1 MKKLQLSILVFAS
14 LAVSAFGDTIQV
26 QYFTFAD
33 AEGGL
38 DEIGALIEAGT
49 LKDPN
54 SFTLQVDAD
63 GLFTYDGTKKFEYP
77 AGYEDDGTPNHWE
90 TRNLGVHTSGA
101 ITKEGATLKVEINY
115 SSTQKLSDK
124 IFRTS
129 KGSAVVMPVFI
140 AARSTSTAEFEY
152 GKWKLLSIAG
162 TKEIL
167 AVKVSRD
174 P

>member
-1 MKKLQLSILVFAS
+1 MLVLAS
-14 LAVSAFGDTIQV
+14 HAVSVFGDTIQV

-33 AEGGL
+33 AEDDL

-54 SFTLQVDAD
+54 SFAFQVNAD
-63 GLFTYDGTKKFEYP
+63 GLFTYDGTKKFKYP
-77 AGYEDDGTPNHWE
+77 AEYEDDGTPNQWE

-101 ITKEGATLKVEINY
+101 ITKKGTTFTIEIKY

-129 KGSAVVMPVFI
+129 KGSAVAMPAFI
-140 AARSTSTAEFEY
+140 AVKTTSSAEFEY

-162 TKEIL
+162 TKELL
-167 AVKVSRD
+167 AVRVSRD